1 MTNPLNHFTTFK
13 NAVRLSVTFISA
25 LLITAGATAGQPAN
39 NADDALHNLEIS
51 GISLS
56 TPRDKIAEILA
67 AQGYTAVN
75 SRLFTKQGEL
85 QNNRRTIFRVEVEDI
100 ADKRL
105 ITYHRSLTGGRVKT
119 AGDKEPVPEYEKDT
133 AQQFYRLICDNIPD
147 DTKVGRQCEPLS
159 ETSIS
164 AGYGRFVPINDQ
176 YSLQLNVTAVNSA
189 IGIQYTAQ

>member
-1 MTNPLNHFTTFK
+1 MKNLPNRFTLFK
-13 NAVRLSVTFISA
+13 NAAWLSAMFVSA
-25 LLITAGATAGQPAN
+25 LLVTTGATAGQPAN
-39 NADDALHNLEIS
+39 STDDIFKTLEIS
-51 GISLS
+51 GISLA
-56 TPRDKIAEILA
+56 TPRDKIAGILT
-67 AQGYTAVN
+67 AQGYTEVN
-75 SRLFTKQGEL
+75 SRLFTKQGEM

-119 AGDKEPVPEYEKDT
+119 AGDKEPVPEYELDT
-133 AQQFYRLICDNIPD
+133 AQQFYRLMCDNIPD
-147 DTKVGRQCEPLS
+147 DTKLERQCEPLS

-176 YSLQLNVTAVNSA
+176 YALQLNVTAANSA